1 MYGYD
6 NYQKVKAEIEKRR
19 LGAIAEADRRNL
31 ELRAISEDIRIIDAE
46 LVKTG
51 LLLFKTACDGA
62 DINPIR
68 ERNLELNATRRSLL
82 KSLGYPEDYTEPQYV
97 CKKCSD
103 SGFIGTSMCSCFR
116 EMLIK
121 ENIKSSGIGKL
132 IERQSFENFSLAGYD
147 GDARELAVV
156 GGDQARGL
164 L

>member
-31 ELRAISEDIRIIDAE
+31 ELRATSEDIRIIDAE

-62 DINPIR
+62 DIAPIR
-68 ERNLELNATRRSLL
+68 ERNLALNATRRELL
-82 KSLGYPEDYTEPQYV
+82 KALGYPEDYTEPQYT

-103 SGFIGTSMCSCFR
+103 TGFVGTAMCSCFR

-121 ENIKSSGIGKL
+121 ENIK
-132 IERQSFENFSLAGYD
+132 
-147 GDARELAVV
+147 
-156 GGDQARGL
+156 
-164 L
+164 